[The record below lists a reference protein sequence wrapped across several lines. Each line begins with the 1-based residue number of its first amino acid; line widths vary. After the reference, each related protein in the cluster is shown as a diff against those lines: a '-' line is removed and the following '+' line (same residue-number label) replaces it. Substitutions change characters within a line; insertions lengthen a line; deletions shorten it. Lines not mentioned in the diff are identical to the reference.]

1 MIIEKHFNQPDCMFY
16 HLKRKFIDFVCHSYY
31 DPKVTAGKMGEFVD
45 SINQFMMI
53 IREAIFDYYN
63 LNMFGEGEMFHNP
76 FIVNEEN
83 ILSLVRTIF
92 FKEKCFYDCVFNA
105 AIQFNHQR
113 E

>member
-16 HLKRKFIDFVCHSYY
+16 HIKRKFIDFVCHSYY
-31 DPKVTAGKMGEFVD
+31 DSKVTAGKMGEFVD

-113 E
+113 